1 MGTADEPIRD
11 VWTSLLSL
19 ATSPRFMVL
28 NPLYVLMSST
38 PEASCW
44 VLS

>member
-19 ATSPRFMVL
+19 AASPRFMVL
-28 NPLYVLMSST
+28 NPFYVLMTPHGKPPAGSS
-38 PEASCW
+38 P
-44 VLS
+44 